1 MEYKYE
7 GLTKLTVKPSALL
20 TAREMGVF
28 FEAIHEHVREMGQE
42 PEGFTVDIV
51 VTFLE
56 KDK

>member
-1 MEYKYE
+1 MEFQYD

-20 TAREMGVF
+20 SAREMGALF
-28 FEAIHEHVREMGQE
+28 DAIHEHIREMGQE
-42 PEGFTVDIV
+42 PAGFTVDIV